1 MQSPRSVC
9 SSPHRNREEGPLLGL
24 CRWRCGTPNTQRANM
39 EDTAMFALF
48 AVFFVLGVVLAVM
61 FGSSPAP
68 VPTRT
73 PIVPSSFVPP
83 PASAPDTPEPDE
95 HNTERV
101 SLAMADKQ
109 RHNGPKLEVEAKA
122 SRVADAHVP
131 AATTVARADET
142 ARIADLAATEL
153 RTEKKSVV
161 AAEHAERE
169 AWAVAAKA
177 QAPFF
182 RADLCNGCA

>member
-1 MQSPRSVC
+1 MI
-9 SSPHRNREEGPLLGL
+9 
-24 CRWRCGTPNTQRANM
+24 
-39 EDTAMFALF
+39 ALF

-109 RHNGPKLEVEAKA
+109 RHNGPK
-122 SRVADAHVP
+122 
-131 AATTVARADET
+131 
-142 ARIADLAATEL
+142 
-153 RTEKKSVV
+153 
-161 AAEHAERE
+161 
-169 AWAVAAKA
+169 
-177 QAPFF
+177 Q
-182 RADLCNGCA
+182 GG